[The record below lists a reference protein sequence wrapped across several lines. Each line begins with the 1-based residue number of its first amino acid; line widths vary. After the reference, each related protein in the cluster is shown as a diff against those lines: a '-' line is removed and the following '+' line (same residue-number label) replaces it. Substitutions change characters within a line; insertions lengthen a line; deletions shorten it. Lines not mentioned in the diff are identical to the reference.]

1 MRQREFQTSD
11 VTSLATDLAEPAL
24 DALLDSGVVKEIP
37 VLGAMLKIVQITA
50 SIPNLIFSKKVQR
63 FVDAAYS
70 NPEMKKGI
78 LGKIESSDEK
88 RRTAGEA
95 VVMALDRS
103 DDLEK
108 ASIIGWM
115 FSIYLIGKLD
125 LVLFRRLCRAV
136 DLAFVDDLKNFS
148 FMRRTRERAPDAA
161 DFSNLDGTGLVERT
175 DVTPPQPHVSFD
187 SARKYFPHAQNSRFE
202 FTATKLGGQFALAM
216 SGYWHNQRAA
226 NPTQSKVQATD

>member
-1 MRQREFQTSD
+1 MSD
-11 VTSLATDLAEPAL
+11 ASSLAADLAEPAL
-24 DALLDSGVVKEIP
+24 DALLDSGVMKEIP
-37 VLGAMLKIVQITA
+37 VLGSILKIAQITS
-50 SIPNLIFSKKVQR
+50 SIPNLIFSKKAQR

-70 NPEMKKGI
+70 NPEMKEEI
-78 LGKIESSDEK
+78 LGKIESSEEK

-115 FSIYLIGKLD
+115 FSIYLIGQLD

-148 FMRRTRERAPDAA
+148 YMRSTRERTPDAA
-161 DFSNLDGTGLVERT
+161 DFSNLDGTGLVERI
-175 DVTPPQPHVSFD
+175 DVTPPQPQISFD
-187 SARKYFPHAQNSRFE
+187 GRTHVRPAPKPQFKFI
-202 FTATKLGGQFALAM
+202 ATKLGGQFEKAM
-216 SGYWHNQRAA
+216 RGYWQNQKAA
-226 NPTQSKVQATD
+226 NSNQSKVQSAHL